1 MTIVPSSSSIGAAA
15 EDTAINFLKR
25 KGLRLI
31 ERNFRSKYGEIDL
44 IMNDRR
50 CTVFVEV
57 RYRKSKNFLTPLE
70 SIDHKKVNKIINC
83 CKYYIQKSKT
93 DVDSY
98 RFDIITI
105 SGKLERPEIDWYQNA
120 FNED

>member
-1 MTIVPSSSSIGAAA
+1 MVPSSTSIGAAA
-15 EDTAINFLKR
+15 EDSAINFLKL
-25 KGLRLI
+25 KGLKLI
-31 ERNFRSKYGEIDL
+31 KRNFRSKYGEIDL
-44 IMNDRR
+44 IMNDRQ

-57 RYRKSKNFLTPLE
+57 RYRRSKNFLTPLE
-70 SIDHKKVNKIINC
+70 SIDHKKVKKIINC

-93 DVDSY
+93 DGDSY

-105 SGKLERPEIDWYQNA
+105 SGKLENPEIDWYQNA

>member
-1 MTIVPSSSSIGAAA
+1 LTKVASSTSVGAAA
-15 EDTAINFLKR
+15 EDTAIKFLNH
-25 KGLRLI
+25 KGLRFI
-31 ERNFRSKYGEIDL
+31 KRNFRSKYGEIDL
-44 IMNDRR
+44 IMHDER
-50 CTVFVEV
+50 CTMFVEV
-57 RYRKSKNFLTPLE
+57 RYRKNKKFLTPLE

-83 CKYYIQKSKT
+83 SKYYIQKSKI

-105 SGKLERPEIDWYQNA
+105 TGLLDNPDIGWYQNA